1 MRETSHIQALTP
13 WCTSSGDEDLGRE
26 LMAITG
32 LAAQE
37 LVTLARSAF
46 GAVGGATAAAAG
58 TGGRPRNDVDKFA
71 QTVMGRDA
79 WDTYKNSEYK
89 SMKGPRAPAGKGP
102 TKRRVAERKAKLGGS
117 MIGWSL
123 QYEPEY
129 FEGQDTLWN
138 MDDTLTWLPPNGD
151 VTGVHVETLGN
162 MISEAFY
169 RHKAAVSDKKRND
182 AKKEAKK
189 SSTAAEASEWGEDT
203 SVHGIDF
210 FKTKK

>member
-1 MRETSHIQALTP
+1 MA
-13 WCTSSGDEDLGRE
+13 RE
-26 LMAITG
+26 LMAVTG
-32 LAAQE
+32 LTAQQ
-37 LVTLARSAF
+37 LVALARKDVASA
-46 GAVGGATAAAAG
+46 GGIAAAAAG
-58 TGGRPRNDVDKFA
+58 ASGRPRNDVDKFA
-71 QTVMGRDA
+71 EAVMGRDA
-79 WDTYKNSEYK
+79 WDTYKNSNYK
-89 SMKGPRAPAGKGP
+89 SMKGPRAPAGPGP
-102 TKRRVAERKAKLGGS
+102 TKRYVAERKAKLGGS

-151 VTGVHVETLGN
+151 VNGAYVETLGN
-162 MISEAFY
+162 LISEAFH
-169 RHKAAVSDKKRND
+169 RHKAAVGDKKRND
-182 AKKEAKK
+182 AKKEVKK